1 MLKILKESVEKL
13 PRSGFVHPK
22 HIIIHFDN
30 HRIVENGKK
39 YTTLIR
45 SLLSQLRQKKGGEM
59 ADKDKS
65 KDYILDNDEECLRLE
80 RQASLYGFEDDLK
93 HLSLASAEH
102 VLDVGCGSGAITR
115 QIAGAVPD
123 GKAVGADREPKYI
136 NFARSKAALENIS
149 NIQFKVGD
157 ALKLPFED
165 DSFDVVWS
173 KHLLQFVRERD
184 LALKEFKR
192 VLRPGGRIVSCNYD
206 GIGTFH
212 DPKNEELQRAS
223 DLWWELA
230 YKELSIDR
238 YLGRKLPVM
247 YLDAGLVD
255 VKLDLIPDDV
265 LGGFGGDPGK
275 KWNWDVQMH
284 SVFEFSTK
292 VFGSIEKAKLI
303 HERWL
308 ELFSRPEVYLYCA
321 LFYVEGKK
329 P

>member
-1 MLKILKESVEKL
+1 MS
-13 PRSGFVHPK
+13 
-22 HIIIHFDN
+22 N
-30 HRIVENGKK
+30 
-39 YTTLIR
+39 
-45 SLLSQLRQKKGGEM
+45 
-59 ADKDKS
+59 KDKS

-80 RQASLYGFEDDLK
+80 RQASLYGFEDDLR
-93 HLSLASAEH
+93 HLSLAPAEH

-136 NFARSKAALENIS
+136 EFARHKAELENIK
-149 NIQFKVGD
+149 NIQFEEGD

-173 KHLLQFVRERD
+173 KHLLQFVMERNQ
-184 LALKEFKR
+184 ALSEFKR
-192 VLRPGGRIVSCNYD
+192 VLKPGGRIVCCTYD

-212 DPKNEELQRAS
+212 DPMDDELQRAL
-223 DLWWELA
+223 DLWWEMA
-230 YKELSIDR
+230 DKELGIDR
-238 YLGRKLPVM
+238 YLGRKLPIM
-247 YLDAGLVD
+247 FLDTGFFDIKV
-255 VKLDLIPDDV
+255 DLIPDDV

-275 KWNWDVQMH
+275 KWNWDIQMQ

-292 VFGSIEKAKLI
+292 VFGSIEKAKLL

-308 ELFSRPEVYLYCA
+308 ELFNRPDVYLYCA